1 MNDKDYLT
9 IKDFADAA
17 NVTRQSVYR
26 RMSDILNPYV
36 ITVNNRRV
44 LKVEALDVYKLY
56 LNEHGI
62 NSDNNDITVLSHENN
77 MLQHENDVLQQ
88 QNAELKE
95 QINTL
100 SHDNDTLQHVITSL
114 QKQIELMTA
123 QNTQLQAIIE
133 TLTDENKTKN
143 NQIAELQTA
152 LKAAQTIQ
160 ALQLK
165 QLEDRQQEEHKGLF
179 ARLFKR

>member
-1 MNDKDYLT
+1 MNDELLT
-9 IKDFADAA
+9 IKQFADAA
-17 NVTRQSVYR
+17 SVTQQSIYR
-26 RMSDILNPYV
+26 RLADVLSPYV
-36 ITVNNRRV
+36 IMQGGRKL
-44 LKVEALDVYKLY
+44 LKLEALDVYKQY

-62 NSDNNDITVLSHENN
+62 NTSSTHDIQHELN
-77 MLQHENDVLQQ
+77 MLTQENI
-88 QNAELKE
+88 ALKE
-95 QINTL
+95 QSQKL
-100 SHDNDTLQHVITSL
+100 EHDNDTLQHVITSM

-133 TLTDENKTKN
+133 TLTGENKTKN
-143 NQIAELQTA
+143 NQITELQTA

-165 QLEDRQQEEHKGLF
+165 QIEDRAHKGFF